1 MVINVV
7 SEIEYILMRKLTAEE
22 KVKVK
27 ECNSWG
33 LVNPYDVAGHL
44 QLKNKYGH

>member
-7 SEIEYILMRKLTAEE
+7 SEIEYILMRKLTVEE
-22 KVKVK
+22 KNKVK
-27 ECNSWG
+27 ECTQTG
-33 LVNPYDVAGHL
+33 LMNPYDVAGKL

>member
-1 MVINVV
+1 MNVIKELEN
-7 SEIEYILMRKLTAEE
+7 ILMRKLTDEE
-22 KVKVK
+22 KAKVK

-33 LVNPYDVAGHL
+33 LMNPYDVAGHL